1 MKRYQVIIILLNLVL
16 LLGFYHYSVV
26 DKEKTLTNGKLI
38 LLELAPVD
46 PRSLMQGD
54 YMRLNYA
61 IASNERDSF
70 PTKGYYVVKLDS
82 GLVAERVRIQTSAT
96 PLAEGEYLIKYHLS
110 GWQHSLG
117 ADDYFFQE
125 GQADH
130 FDHAKYGGLRID
142 HKGNSVLVGLY
153 DGSKKL
159 LK

>member
-16 LLGFYHYSVV
+16 LLGFYHYSVRE
-26 DKEKTLTNGKLI
+26 KERTLNKGKLI

-54 YMRLNYA
+54 YMRLSYA
-61 IASNERDSF
+61 IASNDRDSF
-70 PTKGYYVVKLDS
+70 PIKGYYVVKLDS
-82 GLVAERVRIQTSAT
+82 GLVAQRVRIQASAS
-96 PLAEGEYLIKYHLS
+96 PLAEGEYLIKYHQS
-110 GWQHSLG
+110 RWQHSLG

-130 FDHAKYGGLRID
+130 FAHAKYGGIMVD
-142 HKGNSVLVGLY
+142 NSGNSILVGLY
-153 DGSKKL
+153 DTQKKL

>member
-16 LLGFYHYSVV
+16 LLGFYHYSVME
-26 DKEKTLTNGKLI
+26 KERTVTKGKLV

-54 YMRLNYA
+54 YMRLSYA
-61 IASNERDSF
+61 IASNSRDSF
-70 PTKGYYVVKLDS
+70 PPKGFYVVKLDS
-82 GLVAERVRIQTSAT
+82 GLVARRVRIQPSTS
-96 PLAEGEYLIKYHLS
+96 PLTEGEYLIKYHRS

-125 GQADH
+125 GQGDH
-130 FDHAKYGGLRID
+130 FANARYGGIRID
-142 HKGNSVLVGLY
+142 EKGNSVLVGLY
-153 DGSKKL
+153 DEKKNL